1 MKTTAILI
9 VDGKSYELP
18 IIEATDGNDAIDIS
32 GLRRETGFITYDP
45 GFRNTGGCV
54 SAISYMDGEDGI
66 LRYRGIP
73 IEQLAERSSFIETA
87 YLLINGELPTSDELN
102 RFSVL
107 LNDHSLVHE
116 DMRHFF
122 ERFPRGAHPMGML
135 ASMVNTLRAFY
146 PEIPERSEE
155 DEINKTF
162 ARLLSKLRTLAA
174 MSYRISMGLP
184 VVYPSYFLSYCANF
198 LNMMF
203 DSTVRPYVIDDDMVN
218 ALNLFWI
225 LHADHE
231 QNCSTSA
238 VRLVGSARVNLY
250 AAISAGISA
259 LWGPLHGGANQAV
272 IEMLQA
278 IHDSGGDTA
287 PFIARAKDRNDPFR
301 LMGFGH
307 SIYKN
312 YDPRGRIMKD
322 MCHKLLARRNR
333 NDPLLDIAK
342 KLEEIALSD
351 SYFTDNRLYP
361 NVDFYSGIMLRNL
374 GIPLDMFTVMFAIGR
389 LPGWISQWK
398 ESRED
403 IGAKLH
409 RPRQVYR
416 GYGERDYIPIHLRT
430 ANVREILKGKP
441 ITVKS
446 PVFQSEDGSTAAV
459 T

>member
-1 MKTTAILI
+1 MGKTAKLIL
-9 VDGKSYELP
+9 DGKSYELP
-18 IIEATDGNDAIDIS
+18 IIKATDGNDAIDIS
-32 GLRRETGFITYDP
+32 GLRRETGLITYDP
-45 GFRNTGGCV
+45 GFRNTGSCI
-54 SAISYMDGEDGI
+54 SSISYMDGEKGV

-73 IEQLAERSSFIETA
+73 IEQLAEQSSFVETA
-87 YLLINGELPTSDELN
+87 YLLINGELPTSDELSS
-102 RFSVL
+102 FSVM

-135 ASMVNTLRAFY
+135 ASMVNALRAFY

-155 DEINKTF
+155 DEITKTF

-203 DSTVRPYVIDDDMVN
+203 DSTVRPYVIDDDMVH

-272 IEMLQA
+272 VEMLQA
-278 IHDSGGDTA
+278 IHESSGDVE
-287 PFIARAKDRNDPFR
+287 PFIAKAKDKNDTFR

-322 MCHKLLARRNR
+322 MCHKILAGHNR
-333 NDPLLDIAK
+333 QDPLLDIAK
-342 KLEEIALSD
+342 ELEEIALSD
-351 SYFTDNRLYP
+351 PYFIDNGLYP
-361 NVDFYSGIMLRNL
+361 NVDFYSGIVLRAL

-398 ESRED
+398 ESREAV
-403 IGAKLH
+403 GGKLH
-409 RPRQVYR
+409 RPRQVYC
-416 GYGERDYIPIHLRT
+416 GKEKRDYIPIHLR
-430 ANVREILKGKP
+430 AVNAREKNSGTMFGINPRQLRSDVLP
-441 ITVKS
+441 
-446 PVFQSEDGSTAAV
+446 AAAM